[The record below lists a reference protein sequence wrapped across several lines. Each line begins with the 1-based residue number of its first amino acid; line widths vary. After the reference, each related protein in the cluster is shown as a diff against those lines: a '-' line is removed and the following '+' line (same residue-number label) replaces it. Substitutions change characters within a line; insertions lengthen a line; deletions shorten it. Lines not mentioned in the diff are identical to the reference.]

1 MFFPCKLENWIGSMD
16 VLNDSGCVSNF
27 GPENM
32 YVYIYIHAL
41 YKYIICM
48 WVYVYIYMYIC
59 VYVYNIFFFLS
70 YFVSYIYIYIPVH
83 VSSYILSCFLFPKGE
98 ASAFC
103 ALPRSRSRGLPS
115 SRPGV
120 WGPLARCPLVEAN
133 QSVFLKDF
141 RGILAEKSP
150 CWGWNLL
157 KSG

>member
-32 YVYIYIHAL
+32 YVYIYIFTHYINTL
-41 YKYIICM
+41 YVCECMYISICI
-48 WVYVYIYMYIC
+48 YVYMYII
-59 VYVYNIFFFLS
+59 YFFFYHIL
-70 YFVSYIYIYIPVH
+70 YHIYIYIPVH
-83 VSSYILSCFLFPKGE
+83 VSSYILSCFFFPKGE

>member
-32 YVYIYIHAL
+32 YVYIYIFTHYINTL
-41 YKYIICM
+41 YVCECMYISICI
-48 WVYVYIYMYIC
+48 YVYMYII
-59 VYVYNIFFFLS
+59 YFFFYHIL
-70 YFVSYIYIYIPVH
+70 YHIYIYIPVH